1 MATIPTQD
9 AVPSESPR
17 DLKFNAGKIDEFATS
32 MALQYFDRFGNLH
45 YTIEGLKQLVLEQIY
60 SLGWNLK
67 GSFQAAGTVMNPG
80 DLLQDTSTGL
90 WYRLDDLSSLPK
102 TVTSGSTPA
111 SSGGTGPGKWQ
122 PVDVADVL
130 RKDLAKTSGAGL
142 SGYDFAVSYD
152 AGTVGSE
159 LSKRRNN
166 IVYATADAGI
176 SNDGSDVS
184 AQVSTFLNANK
195 GKFIVFDSG
204 TYKFAGVELT
214 GTGWEGTTIYF
225 KGKHLLTENTT
236 A

>member
-67 GSFQAAGTVMNPG
+67 GSFQPAGTVMNPG

-90 WYRLDDLSSLPK
+90 WYRWDDLSSLPK